1 MVNFYVYRVKNGLKK
16 WTDVPTLWREEVKK
30 ELVAQGYV
38 LNEDGTVSKEE
49 QCTPIFKNKINM
61 LISK

>member
-30 ELVAQGYV
+30 ELVEQGYV
-38 LNEDGTVSKEE
+38 LNEDGTASKVE
-49 QCTPIFKNKINM
+49 QYTPIFKSEISM
-61 LISK
+61 LAI

>member
-16 WTDVPTLWREEVKK
+16 WTDVPTLWRKKEKK

-38 LNEDGTVSKEE
+38 LNEDGSASKEE
-49 QCTPIFKNKINM
+49 
-61 LISK
+61 

>member
-38 LNEDGTVSKEE
+38 LNEDGTVSRVGDEARI
-49 QCTPIFKNKINM
+49 QRA
-61 LISK
+61 LARG

>member
-30 ELVAQGYV
+30 GLVEQGYV
-38 LNEDGTVSKEE
+38 LNEDGTASKVGDEALN
-49 QCTPIFKNKINM
+49 KN
-61 LISK
+61 

>member
-1 MVNFYVYRVKNGLKK
+1 MVNFYKKKKKNGLKK
-16 WTDVPTLWREEVKK
+16 WTDVPTLWKEKVKD

-49 QCTPIFKNKINM
+49 
-61 LISK
+61 

>member
-1 MVNFYVYRVKNGLKK
+1 MVYFYVYRIKNVLKK
-16 WTDVPTLWREEVKK
+16 WTDVPPLWQEKVKD

-49 QCTPIFKNKINM
+49 
-61 LISK
+61 

>member
-1 MVNFYVYRVKNGLKK
+1 MINFYVYGIKNGLKK
-16 WTDVPTLWREEVKK
+16 WTDVPTLCREEVKK

-49 QCTPIFKNKINM
+49 
-61 LISK
+61 

>member
-1 MVNFYVYRVKNGLKK
+1 MINFYVYRIKNGLKK
-16 WTDVPTLWREEVKK
+16 WTDVPPLWQGKVKD

-49 QCTPIFKNKINM
+49 
-61 LISK
+61 